1 VASPADD
8 RHDPLGPADENGD
21 RDMPRHNIKPRDPGN
36 ELLTLDRVLA
46 ELGDVARS
54 TFFRW
59 KALGI
64 APKTIKLPNGSLR
77 VRRSDLEAWI
87 AAHEEHPAA

>member
-1 VASPADD
+1 MGIGYSRPAKPAA
-8 RHDPLGPADENGD
+8 RRPNVKQETGPRTGGE
-21 RDMPRHNIKPRDPGN
+21 
-36 ELLTLDRVLA
+36 ELLTLDQVLA